1 MQYEE
6 CKNIVKYSRSGERNA
21 EGVVFRERSAEW
33 RGVLLCGKQTSGMEN
48 GKTYIRR
55 EEWQGAH
62 RSGEGIVYTGSE
74 DVHSEHWVWE
84 MEQCKWGEENSMMF
98 SRCGGW
104 H

>member
-6 CKNIVKYSRSGERNA
+6 CKNIGKYSRSGERNA